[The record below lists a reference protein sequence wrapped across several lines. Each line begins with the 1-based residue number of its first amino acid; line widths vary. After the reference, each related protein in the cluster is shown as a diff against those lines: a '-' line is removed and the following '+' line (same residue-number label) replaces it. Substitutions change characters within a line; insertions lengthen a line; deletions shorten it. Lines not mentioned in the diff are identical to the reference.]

1 MANQRQ
7 LIRKLTVGDYSFD
20 IQINRQLVLD
30 AFKRHQKL
38 WKIISESA
46 KDGDTEVKIDD
57 IDEFSKLL
65 DKNDAMES
73 EIPAFCEDL
82 LPKMVALAGG
92 DINASEFFAYC
103 DDNGVLE
110 EVNAKL
116 LEFAMLG
123 FSVGRSEKK
132 APKLTVKLEG

>member
-1 MANQRQ
+1 MTNQRQ

-30 AFKRHQKL
+30 AFKRHPQL
-38 WKIISESA
+38 WKIISEGV
-46 KDGDTEVKIDD
+46 KEGDAEVKIDD

-82 LPKMVALAGG
+82 LPRMVALAGG
-92 DINASEFFAYC
+92 ELNSSEFFAYC
-103 DDNGVLE
+103 DNNGVLE

-123 FSVGRSEKK
+123 FSAGRSEKK
-132 APKLTVKLEG
+132 TPKLKVTLEG

>member
-1 MANQRQ
+1 MATQRQ

-46 KDGDTEVKIDD
+46 KEGDAEVKIDD

-73 EIPAFCEDL
+73 KIPAFCEDWL
-82 LPKMVALAGG
+82 RRMGALAGG
-92 DINASEFFAYC
+92 ELNSSEFFAYW

-123 FSVGRSEKK
+123 FSAGRSEKK
-132 APKLTVKLEG
+132 TPKLKVTLEG